1 MPYVKF
7 IMTAYTKTS
16 KEPFLCNL
24 NVYGLKRQK
33 KVEFEEEKTCKI
45 SLPTLALQ
53 TVEKHITAIR

>member
-16 KEPFLCNL
+16 KEPFFCNL
-24 NVYGLKRQK
+24 NVYRLKRQK

-45 SLPTLALQ
+45 SLPTLAL
-53 TVEKHITAIR
+53 